1 MFALALTRRGR
12 TPCAKYLRHLDDY
25 DANAEFTPLRQRIM
39 QSSRMKFTTYRTMV
53 GYMAQDSNFTLV
65 NPVMDYHPMYQG
77 TMVAEYKR
85 LAATRVRLIE
95 LMN

>member
-1 MFALALTRRGR
+1 
-12 TPCAKYLRHLDDY
+12 
-25 DANAEFTPLRQRIM
+25 
-39 QSSRMKFTTYRTMV
+39 MKFTTYRTMV